1 MAQILAALV
10 LSILS
15 PDATTIA
22 QQARQVD
29 KPVCRFDPDS
39 LDAGYREFDLDKP
52 GNWRAIEKVKGC
64 EPTAAEMLS
73 QYRERYEQLVPLM
86 AWHEGQV
93 RASIGQYADAVA
105 LMRKS
110 RRLADRDPAGW
121 NLYVDAT
128 IAFLR
133 KDRRQFQS
141 AQRRLLALHKP
152 PTWPAGASWPQNANV
167 LRGLWK
173 CFDRSYQTAYGE
185 DCRR

>member
-1 MAQILAALV
+1 MALILAALV
-10 LSILS
+10 LSMLS
-15 PDATTIA
+15 PGDATM
-22 QQARQVD
+22 ARQGDQVD
-29 KPVCRFDPDS
+29 DPACRFDPSS

-64 EPTAAEMLS
+64 EPAAAEMLS

-93 RASIGQYADAVA
+93 RASIGQYPDAIE

-110 RRLADRDPAGW
+110 RRLAERDPAGW

-133 KDRRQFQS
+133 KDRRKFQV
-141 AQRRLLALHKP
+141 ARRRLLALRKP
-152 PTWPAGASWPQNANV
+152 PAWPAGASWPQNANV

-173 CFDRSYQTAYGE
+173 CFDRSYQTAYGD